1 MRPSHVKP
9 SKLYT
14 LTRFNFYLRI
24 GTITY
29 LLLCIFTYIYTCMH
43 IYHTYL
49 HTYTHTYTYI
59 HTHTHLYTYIHTYT
73 WLSTGTESNRSAR
86 CSLAMDS
93 VSGCEYDNCR
103 ALSMKNACQHFPV
116 FKKVLTRP
124 WCTKSDPSNA
134 YIHYITLDYIRLNY
148 VSALSYFEK
157 TADTLLGHWGW
168 PI

>member
-49 HTYTHTYTYI
+49 HTYTHTHTHTYTFIYIHTYI
-59 HTHTHLYTYIHTYT
+59 HTPDLALERKATGPLDAHWRWTACLDVNMTVAAMHCAWKIRVSTFLFSRKCWHALGALRVTHRMHTYI
-73 WLSTGTESNRSAR
+73 
-86 CSLAMDS
+86 
-93 VSGCEYDNCR
+93 
-103 ALSMKNACQHFPV
+103 
-116 FKKVLTRP
+116 VLH
-124 WCTKSDPSNA
+124 W
-134 YIHYITLDYIRLNY
+134 IILD
-148 VSALSYFEK
+148 
-157 TADTLLGHWGW
+157 
-168 PI
+168 